1 MKYLLFIVALVISA
15 PVLGQA
21 KGTIPATASPPPVA
35 VGVARPAP
43 SADQASSNPWDI
55 VPAVVPYRNLADALK
70 ENAGPGQP
78 SPLNPTCEGMTG
90 EACVRSSNQPER

>member
-35 VGVARPAP
+35 VGVARPGM

-70 ENAGPGQP
+70 ESSGPGQP